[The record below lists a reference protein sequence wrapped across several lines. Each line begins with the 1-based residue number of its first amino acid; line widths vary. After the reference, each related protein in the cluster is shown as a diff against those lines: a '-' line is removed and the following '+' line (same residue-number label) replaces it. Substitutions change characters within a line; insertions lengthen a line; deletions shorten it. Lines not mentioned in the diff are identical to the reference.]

1 METKDIP
8 FDLLNELTSNETA
21 MRKFSMLTGEE
32 KERVSDLTHTFN
44 SKSEMK
50 KFVQKFAEDDYFWKT

>member
-8 FDLLNELTSNETA
+8 FDLLNELTSNEAA

-32 KERVSDLTHTFN
+32 KERISDLTHTFN
-44 SKSEMK
+44 SKTEMK
-50 KFVQKFAEDDYFWKT
+50 KFVQRIADDDSFWKT